1 MEATG
6 RPIRGKKLPPR
17 CSQRFMEISS
27 PVLRFVSLPRAAI
40 AAVRTRLTDARGY
53 PVFVEPDRHGGRLCR
68 CCLQATRPGELVILF
83 AYCPF
88 PHVNPY
94 AETGPVLIHARD
106 CTWVGDPP
114 GLPPELRRR
123 PVVLRAYSREQEPV
137 GARLVTDGRI
147 EDHADQLLGQPDAA
161 WLHARTAEHGCYL
174 LRIERLGAPLN
185 YQT

>member
-1 MEATG
+1 M
-6 RPIRGKKLPPR
+6 
-17 CSQRFMEISS
+17 
-27 PVLRFVSLPRAAI
+27 SLPRAAI